1 MFGRS
6 TFTMEFNPAEDKTSF
21 FQDMEGDEECVP
33 IADAKQSYLDLV
45 ELGQHGVI
53 PVGAMVKIF
62 QAFADT
68 QGGGNH
74 VAVLLAGT
82 VVCKAVV
89 FGRC

>member
-68 QGGGNH
+68 QVNLEKIPH
-74 VAVLLAGT
+74 SRMHIYIYIYT
-82 VVCKAVV
+82 Y
-89 FGRC
+89 